1 VQSWS
6 KGGTDLSVDTPRTSP
21 RAQRQPKP
29 VQRAISTLTGAV
41 LLINA
46 RMGEQQRLA
55 PLTGELLGR
64 LQPGRAA

>member
-1 VQSWS
+1 
-6 KGGTDLSVDTPRTSP
+6 
-21 RAQRQPKP
+21 

-64 LQPGRAA
+64 LHQDEPPDQGRRCRSGFGAPW